1 MDYIEDVFLYM
12 KDIFPYIWSGSANA
26 FKVYGVTLIFAI
38 PLGILCAIGKLSK
51 FKPLAVL
58 IDMYTWLFRGTPL
71 MLQLFFFYFGLM
83 HVLPMPALT
92 AACLT
97 FVVNYAAYFTEIFR
111 AGIQSIDR
119 GQYEAAK
126 ALGLTYGQ
134 TMKRIVIPQG
144 IKVVLPPL
152 GNEAITLIKDTAL
165 ISVISLADIT
175 KNTKVISARDFDTTA
190 YLVAAAI
197 YLAITFII
205 INIFKLIE
213 KKFAYYR

>member
-1 MDYIEDVFLYM
+1 MNYIMEIL
-12 KDIFPYIWSGSANA
+12 PYIWSGSTNA
-26 FKVYGVTLIFAI
+26 FKVYGITIVCAI
-38 PLGILCAIGKLSK
+38 PLGIICAMGRLSR

-83 HVLPMPALT
+83 NIVPMSAIT
-92 AACLT
+92 AACVT
-97 FVVNYAAYFTEIFR
+97 FVINYTAYFTEIFR

-134 TMKRIVIPQG
+134 TMRRVVIPQG
-144 IKVVLPPL
+144 VKVVIPPI

-175 KNTKVISARDFDTTA
+175 KNTKVVAARDFDITA
-190 YLVAAAI
+190 YFVAAVI
-197 YLAITFII
+197 YLAITFVI
-205 INIFKLIE
+205 INVFRQIE
-213 KKFAYYR
+213 KKYAYYR

>member
-1 MDYIEDVFLYM
+1 MDYILEIL
-12 KDIFPYIWSGSANA
+12 PYIWGGAANA
-26 FKVYGVTLIFAI
+26 FKVYGVTIVCAI
-38 PLGILCAIGKLSK
+38 PLGIICAMGRLSK
-51 FKPLAVL
+51 FKPLSLL

-83 HVLPMPALT
+83 NVYPMPALT
-92 AACLT
+92 AACVT
-97 FVVNYAAYFTEIFR
+97 FVINYTAYFTEIFR
-111 AGIQSIDR
+111 AGIQSIDK

-126 ALGLTYGQ
+126 ALGMTYGQ

-144 IKVVLPPL
+144 VKVVIPPL

-175 KNTKVISARDFDTTA
+175 KNAKVVAARDFDITS
-190 YLVAAAI
+190 YVVAALI
-197 YLAITFII
+197 YLAITFVI
-205 INIFKLIE
+205 INVFRQIE